1 MGSGPGYRRPMLVVQ
16 SDEFNESAIRTSVCA
31 TITSNMRLAAAP
43 GNVRISR
50 RSSRLPND
58 SVVNVSQLITL
69 DKSLLTEKVSR
80 LPVKS
85 LREVEAGIKLVL
97 ALQ

>member
-1 MGSGPGYRRPMLVVQ
+1 MLVVQ

-50 RSSRLPND
+50 RVSRLHND

-80 LPVKS
+80 LPAES

>member
-1 MGSGPGYRRPMLVVQ
+1 MLVVQ